1 MKTYFKILA
10 ITLGI
15 QLISFCLFCAGDQ
28 IFNGSMISVCI
39 LLSGII
45 VSMIFGIFLPI
56 RWYDTGKEKF
66 LGILL
71 LPTNYTWL
79 FLVLSVVFFV
89 NGLLGLLTKIPDNF
103 G

>member
-28 IFNGSMISVCI
+28 IFNGSMISVC
-39 LLSGII
+39 I

-89 NGLLGLLTKIPDNF
+89 NGLLDLLTKIPDNF